1 MTKNIPVSEF
11 LPAPVAAIQNVD
23 GPACGTTAAS
33 TPRLLVVEDQ
43 AVNRK
48 VLKHQLAQLGVD
60 CMLAE
65 NGVEALSL
73 VSANEFDI
81 IITDCAMP
89 EMDGL
94 ELIRRLRV
102 LETQGRRRST
112 VIALTAHVGAASA
125 EHCYAAGADA
135 YLAKPLRLAEL
146 AEALRQW
153 HGGDPSHTASR
164 TAAMAPQ
171 EASAAGGD
179 AAIDSTALAAIL
191 GSEDPRLLRLT
202 MRDFLSAWQESL
214 PELRQLLEQRDA
226 DALCEAAHAAK
237 GLAHY
242 GAATRLAGDCG
253 WLERLARE
261 RRWIEAAAAFEALAF
276 ETRRVQTQL
285 AQLE

>member
-1 MTKNIPVSEF
+1 MRKTISTSDI
-11 LPAPVAAIQNVD
+11 LPAHVAATRIVGDQ
-23 GPACGTTAAS
+23 ACGSTAALV
-33 TPRLLVVEDQ
+33 PRLLVVEDQ
-43 AVNRK
+43 PVNRK
-48 VLKHQLAQLGVD
+48 VLKHQLAQLGMD

-65 NGVEALSL
+65 NGAEALALMSGN
-73 VSANEFDI
+73 VFDI

-102 LETQGRRRST
+102 LETGGRQRSM

-125 EHCYAAGADA
+125 ELCYEAGADA

-146 AEALRQW
+146 AEALRRW
-153 HGGDPSHTASR
+153 HGDDPSLAASP
-164 TAAMAPQ
+164 TAAMAPR
-171 EASAAGGD
+171 EAPADGGHTP
-179 AAIDSTALAAIL
+179 IDSTALAAIL
-191 GSEDPRLLRLT
+191 GDEDPRLLRLT
-202 MRDFLSAWQESL
+202 MQDFFSAWQESL

-242 GAATRLAGDCG
+242 GAAARLAGDCG
-253 WLERLARE
+253 RLERLARE
-261 RRWIEAAAAFEALAF
+261 RRWIEAAAAFEALAL
-276 ETRRVQTQL
+276 ETRRLQAQL